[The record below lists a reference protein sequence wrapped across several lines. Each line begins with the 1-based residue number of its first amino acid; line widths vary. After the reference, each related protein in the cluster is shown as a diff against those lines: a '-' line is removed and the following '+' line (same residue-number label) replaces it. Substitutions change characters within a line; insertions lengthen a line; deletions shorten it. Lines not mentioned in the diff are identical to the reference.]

1 MKNWLLKK
9 QAQRLKTE
17 SAKKEYD
24 AKGTGYLDAGG
35 GLESMSDTELRDATS
50 QMLEE
55 AYTKGELTNIKSSID
70 ALVAGRNGP
79 YFCNET
85 SIPGFKFCIQK

>member
-1 MKNWLLKK
+1 MWINVNLSHLWFLVLLFI
-9 QAQRLKTE
+9 

-50 QMLEE
+50 QMLE
-55 AYTKGELTNIKSSID
+55 K
-70 ALVAGRNGP
+70 
-79 YFCNET
+79 
-85 SIPGFKFCIQK
+85 